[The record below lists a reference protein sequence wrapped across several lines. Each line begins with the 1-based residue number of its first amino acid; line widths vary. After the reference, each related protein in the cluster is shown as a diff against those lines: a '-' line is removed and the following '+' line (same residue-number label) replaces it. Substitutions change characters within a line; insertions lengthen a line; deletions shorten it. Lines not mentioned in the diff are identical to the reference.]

1 MIIKKYLH
9 SCLLVE
15 EKKTKLLIDPGA
27 FSFVEKKLKPE
38 DLGSVDAVLLTHK
51 HMDHYFPEALKIIL
65 KNKTRLLACEEIATL
80 AKKDG
85 FECEIMKASQ
95 ILKVG
100 DISIKAF
107 NAPHEPIPTE
117 IPDNLAY
124 LINDKLLHP
133 GDSYHVHGLK
143 SCEILALP
151 VAGPWS
157 RLVDGL
163 TFASSLK
170 PKIVIPIHDA
180 ILKDFMLERIYTL
193 TENYCKEKGIQFKL
207 LSLGA
212 SLSI

>member
-9 SCLLVE
+9 LCLLVE

-38 DLGSVDAVLLTHK
+38 DLGNVDAVLLTHK

-85 FECEIMKASQ
+85 FECEIMKAGQ

-133 GDSYHVHGLK
+133 VDSYHVQGLK
-143 SCEILALP
+143 SCEVLALA